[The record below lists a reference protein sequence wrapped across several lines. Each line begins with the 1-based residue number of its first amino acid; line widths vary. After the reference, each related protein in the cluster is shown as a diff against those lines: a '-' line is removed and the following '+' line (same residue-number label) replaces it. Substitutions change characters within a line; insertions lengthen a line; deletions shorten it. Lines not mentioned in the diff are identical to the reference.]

1 MPGVT
6 LTPATLRLLLGL
18 LEQVTLTV
26 GAPGFDEVAA
36 TCMAARAQLV
46 AALAEAEAQP

>member
-18 LEQVTLTV
+18 LERVTLTV
-26 GAPGFDEVAA
+26 GAPGFDEAA
-36 TCMAARAQLV
+36 VTCMAARAQLL
-46 AALAEAEAQP
+46 AALDESEDS